1 MRIAQPFAAPI
12 PDLTKWTVQRETIAR
27 QLRLVPIDEQALRV
41 AISSYAR
48 ATRPSGI
55 TSGQLIRSIGEL
67 VAITPRPLS
76 QRARL
81 MQVIALSCI
90 DAFFGPRGARLPRRR
105 YPTFAESH

>member
-67 VAITPRPLS
+67 VADGPTTLA
-76 QRARL
+76 QRERL

-90 DAFFGPRGARLPRRR
+90 ETYFGPRGPRMSQRR
-105 YPTFAESH
+105 HPLAAGH